1 MAANRFYFITLIALV
16 ILLGY
21 LSYQI
26 LQPFLFPIAWAI
38 VLSIVF
44 YPLYVFILRLARW
57 KSIASLITLVIIL
70 LIIFGPFSYISYILV
85 NELRDISRYVDAG
98 KLEEIK
104 NSIHHPSIQTVLN
117 KIIAALNITEAELD
131 KTIVDGISRLGK
143 EIISKISSRLGDMV
157 TVFLNFVLMAFSIFF
172 ILKDGPDFLN
182 KIGDYMPFSKE
193 QKGRLKIQI
202 RDIIVSTIYG
212 GVAVAI
218 VQGTIAGA
226 GFYFIGISNPVFW
239 GFATSIASFI
249 PLLGASVI
257 WVPATVYLFIQG
269 ALLKGVAL
277 ALIGIF
283 GISLVDNILRP
294 IIIGGKTKMPVLF
307 IFFSI
312 LGGIKLFGLI
322 GIIMGPLVLAI
333 FISVIEIFRSVEGGL
348 NTS

>member
-1 MAANRFYFITLIALV
+1 MAANRFYFITLTALV
-16 ILLGY
+16 LPLGY

-26 LQPFLFPIAWAI
+26 LKPFLYPIAWAI

-44 YPLYVFILRLARW
+44 YPLYIFIFRLVRW
-57 KSIASLITLVIIL
+57 KSIASLFTLCIIL
-70 LIIFGPFSYISYILV
+70 LIIFGPFSYVSYLLV
-85 NELRDISRYVDAG
+85 NELQDISRYVDAG

-104 NSIHHPSIQTVLN
+104 SSIHHPSIQTTVN

-172 ILKDGPDFLN
+172 ILKDGHDFLS

-212 GVAVAI
+212 GVAVSLA
-218 VQGTIAGA
+218 QGTIAGFS
-226 GFYFIGISNPVFW
+226 FYFLGISNPVFW
-239 GFATSIASFI
+239 GLATSIASFI
-249 PLLGASVI
+249 PLLGASII
-257 WVPATVYLFIQG
+257 WVPATVYLLIKG

-294 IIIGGKTKMPVLF
+294 IIIGGKTKMPVLV

-333 FISVIEIFRSVEGGL
+333 FISV
-348 NTS
+348 

>member
-1 MAANRFYFITLIALV
+1 MAANKFYFITLIALV
-16 ILLGY
+16 LLLGY

-44 YPLYVFILRLARW
+44 YPLYAYTLRFVKL
-57 KSIASLITLVIIL
+57 KSIASLITLGIIL
-70 LIIFGPFSYISYILV
+70 LIIFGPFSYISYLLI
-85 NELRDISRYVDAG
+85 NELQDISGYVNTG
-98 KLEEIK
+98 KLEELK
-104 NSIHHPSIQTVLN
+104 NSIHHPSIQTVVN
-117 KIIAALNITEAELD
+117 KITATLNITEAELD

-143 EIISKISSRLGDMV
+143 EIIGKITSRLGDIV
-157 TVFLNFVLMAFSIFF
+157 TVFLNFVLMVFSIFF
-172 ILKDGPDFLN
+172 ILKDGPDFLS

-193 QKGRLKIQI
+193 QKGKLKIQI

-212 GVAVAI
+212 GVAVSLA
-218 VQGTIAGA
+218 QGTIAGA
-226 GFYFIGISNPVFW
+226 SFYFLGISNPVFW
-239 GFATSIASFI
+239 GLATSIASFI
-249 PLLGASVI
+249 PLLGASVV
-257 WVPATVYLFIQG
+257 WVPATVYLFIKG
-269 ALLKGVAL
+269 ALLKGVVL

-294 IIIGGKTKMPVLF
+294 IIIGSKTKMPVLV

-333 FISVIEIFRSVEGGL
+333 FVSVIEIFRSVEGEYI
-348 NTS
+348 SH